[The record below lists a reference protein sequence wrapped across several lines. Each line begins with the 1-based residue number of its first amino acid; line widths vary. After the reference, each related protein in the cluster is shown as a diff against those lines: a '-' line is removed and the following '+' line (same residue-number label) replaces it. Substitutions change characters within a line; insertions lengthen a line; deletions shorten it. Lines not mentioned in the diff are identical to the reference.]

1 MTSEA
6 QAQPRWT
13 FSIFMI
19 VLATSVPFV
28 VTGVDPLLLSLN
40 LPAIRQNLG
49 IPSDLV
55 GFTGSV
61 ATLVM
66 AAAVLGVGNLG
77 DLYGHKR
84 LLIYGLIGNIVF
96 EVITAFSPNYQ
107 FFIVMRF
114 LDGLALTALLGLSL
128 ALLTAAVP
136 AAIRPAA
143 IGVFLAVYT
152 IFAGITPLISG
163 LVVGSFGWRASF
175 LICPVISVVGLIL
188 IAWFVRDPAAH
199 NPDRKLDVGGILLFG
214 LSLLALVYGIG
225 QIQNGL
231 TNPGT
236 WIPLL
241 VGIIALIAFVPWE
254 RRQQEPALDL
264 ALFLV
269 PAFVVAVLGNVVF
282 NFYNGGFAVLLGQ
295 FGASVLGLSEAAIG
309 VIILPSA
316 LFGALGSI
324 LAGRL
329 IPKYTNR
336 FVGMAGLLI
345 LAASSI
351 AMSFASPTMPVWV
364 LALVYVLLAGGCAA
378 TQTSTSDVILGTA
391 PPDRI
396 GAVSAIKS
404 TTGMTGYTLGPT
416 IFILLLNVFFSR
428 AWLGSTEARG
438 LTDQQSQ
445 HALDVVTQVAASS
458 PIVVPY
464 DPYLV
469 QQAVGV
475 ARTDYS
481 TGVMITM
488 LIVTVL
494 PLGLAALVYFL
505 YPRHPQQT
513 PPQEVDT
520 AGVQGTGQPGSTP

>member
-19 VLATSVPFV
+19 VLATSIPFV
-28 VTGVDPLLLSLN
+28 VEGVDPGLLSLN
-40 LPAIRQNLG
+40 LPAITQDLG

-84 LLIYGLIGNIVF
+84 LLIYGLIGNIIF
-96 EVITAFSPNYQ
+96 EVLTAFSPNYQ

-163 LVVGSFGWRASF
+163 LVVGNFGWRASF

-241 VGIIALIAFVPWE
+241 IGIIALIAFVPWE
-254 RRQQEPALDL
+254 RRQRKPALDL

-269 PAFVVAVLGNVVF
+269 PAFVIAVLGDAVL
-282 NFYNGGFAVLLGQ
+282 NFYSGGFGVLLGQ
-295 FGASVLGLSEAAIG
+295 FGTGVLGLSEAAIG
-309 VIILPSA
+309 LIMIPGA
-316 LFGALGSI
+316 LFGAIGSI
-324 LAGRL
+324 VAGHL
-329 IPKYTNR
+329 IPKFTSR
-336 FVGMAGLLI
+336 VIMIVGLFI

-351 AMSFASPTMPVWV
+351 TMSFASPTMPVWLLT
-364 LALVYVLLAGGCAA
+364 LAFILVALGNAS
-378 TQTSTSDVILGTA
+378 TQTSTADVILGTA
-391 PPDRI
+391 PPDRV
-396 GAVSAIKS
+396 GAVSAMKPAA
-404 TTGMTGYTLGPT
+404 GMTGYTLGPT
-416 IFILLLNVFFSR
+416 IFVLLLNVFFSR
-428 AWLGSTEARG
+428 AWFGDAEARG
-438 LTDQQSQ
+438 LTDQQAQ
-445 HALDVVTQVAASS
+445 QALDVATQAAANSS
-458 PIVVPY
+458 PVVPY
-464 DPYLV
+464 NPYLV
-469 QQAVGV
+469 QQSVEV
-475 ARTDYS
+475 ARADYS

-488 LIVTVL
+488 LIITVV
-494 PLGLAALVYFL
+494 PLIVAALAYFL
-505 YPRHPQQT
+505 IPRRSQQAPQAASVGD
-513 PPQEVDT
+513 QET
-520 AGVQGTGQPGSTP
+520 AQPGPAP